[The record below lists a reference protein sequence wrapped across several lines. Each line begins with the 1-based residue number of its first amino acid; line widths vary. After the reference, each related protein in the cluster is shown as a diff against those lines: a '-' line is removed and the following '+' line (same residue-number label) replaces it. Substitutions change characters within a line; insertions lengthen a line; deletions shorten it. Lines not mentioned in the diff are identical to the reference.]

1 MLENI
6 IRSWRTSGPALV
18 MALAGIFL
26 IFIPDQGALI
36 NQVAEGV
43 IVLCGVLIGIFAKDS
58 GVTGTALNPRA
69 EIAGEPTPP
78 LSPSAAETKAVII
91 SKK

>member
-26 IFIPDQGALI
+26 IFMPDQGAMI
-36 NQVAEGV
+36 DKIAQGV
-43 IVLCGVLIGIFAKDS
+43 IVLCGVIIGIFAKDS
-58 GVTGTALNPRA
+58 SVTGTALNPRA
-69 EIAGEPTPP
+69 QIVGEATPP
-78 LSPSAAETKAVII
+78 PSPAAVVTIAAIEA
-91 SKK
+91 KK